1 MNESE
6 YLQYLQQR
14 MGKVGE
20 SGMKYLN
27 PRMLDKVYGG
37 DQISR
42 QFALQDIGSQ
52 NKINES
58 RLGLAQQ
65 RSDFGI
71 KKMDQDYDTR
81 KKTMAQNY
89 DTSKSAFKDAEG
101 AMDTAHYFDMAGL
114 GVGYLQGQNLSQKE
128 RESAEL
134 IRRQTKALE
143 GLVR

>member
-27 PRMLDKVYGG
+27 PRMLDRVYGG

-52 NKINES
+52 DKINER
-58 RLGLAQQ
+58 RLGLAQK
-65 RSDFGI
+65 RSDLRT
-71 KKMDQDYDTR
+71 KKMG
-81 KKTMAQNY
+81 QNY
-89 DTSKSAFKDAEG
+89 DASKSAFKDAEG
-101 AMDTAHYFDMAGL
+101 AMDTAHYLDMAGL
-114 GVGYLQGQNLSQKE
+114 GVGYLQGQNLAQKE